1 MVWPRLRVN
10 MDQGQGGLGSI
21 MSDVMEKRKTFGS
34 VLTVDG
40 MSLTH
45 LVDHMR
51 MMLLFIVQERVNI
64 NKIIVK

>member
-1 MVWPRLRVN
+1 MKDATKL
-10 MDQGQGGLGSI
+10 
-21 MSDVMEKRKTFGS
+21 KRA
-34 VLTVDG
+34 TVDG